1 MIASM
6 ASRSSKAG
14 AGAAPPSLQD
24 RQSALTRRLLL
35 DAMVEHLEA
44 GSPGDLTM
52 RSIARRA
59 GVAERTIFRHFA
71 SRDELLDAL
80 AVEVTLRLELP
91 PAPDSIEALAKAP
104 QALYRAYE
112 ARARLTQAALHS
124 ELFDRIRQTVA
135 RERWDAI
142 RRLLDGHAPRR
153 SERERTYAAT
163 NLRHML
169 SASTWNYYR
178 SYFQFSLKDSIG
190 AAEQAIRDA
199 LRGLAG

>member
-1 MIASM
+1 M
-6 ASRSSKAG
+6 ASGSRAPRTAG
-14 AGAAPPSLQD
+14 IPQSLKD
-24 RQSALTRRLLL
+24 RQYALTRGLLL
-35 DAMVEHLEA
+35 EATVGHLES
-44 GSPGDLTM
+44 GSPGNLTM
-52 RSIARRA
+52 RAIARRA

-80 AVEVTLRLELP
+80 AMEVAQRLELP
-91 PAPDSIEALAKAP
+91 PAPDSIEALAQAP

-112 ARARLTQAALHS
+112 ARERLTQAALHS

-142 RRLLDGHAPRR
+142 RRLLDGYAPRR
-153 SERERTYAAT
+153 SERERTYAAA
-163 NLRHML
+163 NIRYML
-169 SASTWNYYR
+169 SASAWNYYR
-178 SYFQFSLKDSIG
+178 RYFRFSLKDSIG

>member
-1 MIASM
+1 M
-6 ASRSSKAG
+6 ASRIPTS
-14 AGAAPPSLQD
+14 AAPSAPQSLKD
-24 RQSALTRRLLL
+24 RQYAMTRRVLL
-35 DAMVEHLEA
+35 DAMVEHLSS
-44 GSPGDLTM
+44 GSPADLTM
-52 RSIARRA
+52 RAIARRA

-80 AVEVTLRLELP
+80 AMEVALRLELP
-91 PAPDSIEALAKAP
+91 PLPDSVEALAAAP

-112 ARARLTQAALHS
+112 AHARLTQAALHS

-142 RRLLDGHAPRR
+142 RRLLDAYAPRR
-153 SERERTYAAT
+153 SERERAYAAA
-163 NLRHML
+163 NIRHML

-178 SYFQFSLKDSIG
+178 SYFQFSLKDSIA

-199 LRGLAG
+199 LRGLEG